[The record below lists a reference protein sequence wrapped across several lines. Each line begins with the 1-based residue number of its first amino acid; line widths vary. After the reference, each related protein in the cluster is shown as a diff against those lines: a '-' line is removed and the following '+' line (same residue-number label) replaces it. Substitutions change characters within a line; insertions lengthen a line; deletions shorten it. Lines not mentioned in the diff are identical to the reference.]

1 MRAPEFWWRTP
12 GLAALA
18 LSPLSAIY
26 GSIAGSRMR
35 RQGAAAPAPVL
46 CVGNLVA
53 GGAGKT
59 PAALAISMRLAELG
73 RRPVFLSRGYGGRLA
88 GPVRVNP
95 DQHTPADVG
104 DEPLLLARAGPAVV
118 ARDRPAGAALAAE
131 IGDVVVMDD
140 GLQNPSLR
148 KDVSFAVVDAA
159 TGVGNGFCLPAGPLR
174 APLAAQWPAVDALI
188 LVGEGEAGDEV
199 GRLAERQGKPVLR
212 AWLTPDAAVAA
223 RLAGVRVF
231 AFAGIGRPEKFFET
245 LRRSG
250 ALVEQTRAYPDHRPY
265 AAGEIARLLVEAGA
279 AGLLPVTTE
288 KDMVRVRAVA
298 PDVAEGIAVLPV
310 TMRFADEKRLGD
322 LLAGLRKPG

>member
-1 MRAPEFWWRTP
+1 MGDAGPRRA
-12 GLAALA
+12 GAV
-18 LSPLSAIY
+18 SLSAIY

-35 RQGAAAPAPVL
+35 QQGAPAPVPVL
-46 CVGNLVA
+46 CIGNLVA

-59 PAALAISMRLAELG
+59 PAALALSARLAELG
-73 RRPVFLSRGYGGRLA
+73 RSPVFLSRGYGGRLA

-140 GLQNPSLR
+140 GFQNPSLR
-148 KDVSFAVVDAA
+148 KDLSFAVVDAA

-174 APLAAQWPAVDALI
+174 APLAAQWPSVDALI
-188 LVGEGEAGDEV
+188 LVGEGEAGDQV
-199 GRLAERQGKPVLR
+199 GRLAERQRKPVLR

-223 RLAGVRVF
+223 GLAGVRVF

-265 AAGEIARLLVEAGA
+265 SAGEIARLLAEAGA

-288 KDMVRVRAVA
+288 KDMCASARWRRTSRTGS
-298 PDVAEGIAVLPV
+298 PCS
-310 TMRFADEKRLGD
+310 GD
-322 LLAGLRKPG
+322 DAIRG